1 MEEMSPSYRQTR
13 TRPTNGSPYA
23 YRPRAHVHCKAP
35 AASSHATA
43 SHATASHATASL
55 ACAPSPATSIAADG
69 RPARVLHAV

>member
-1 MEEMSPSYRQTR
+1 MEETSPSYRQTR

-23 YRPRAHVHCKAP
+23 YRPRAQVHCKAP
-35 AASSHATA
+35 AAS
-43 SHATASHATASL
+43 SHATASL